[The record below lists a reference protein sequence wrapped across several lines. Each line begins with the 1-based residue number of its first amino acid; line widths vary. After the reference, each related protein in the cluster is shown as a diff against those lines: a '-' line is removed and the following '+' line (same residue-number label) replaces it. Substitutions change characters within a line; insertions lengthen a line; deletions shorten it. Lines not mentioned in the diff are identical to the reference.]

1 MAAIEEVTIYA
12 NNKWDSIKPFSDFDS
27 IVKVPWIKYN
37 KEEHRKI
44 QIVLHH
50 TVSGD
55 GITGD
60 LASWEKWRSVATCI
74 IIDRDGTINQL
85 FSSKYWAYHLKA
97 GNSNLDKSSIGVEL
111 DNWGGLIKGDGS
123 LKQFG
128 KRRDGS
134 PNIVRTKEG
143 KFYAIYGNSVNCPV
157 THYPD
162 GFRGYYY
169 FESYTDEQLKSL
181 GELLRLWNNRFDI
194 PLTYHP
200 EMWQKSQ
207 EALQG
212 TPGVWAHVSYRNPK
226 AKQDA
231 HPQPELI
238 HMLKTLPTLV

>member
-1 MAAIEEVTIYA
+1 MATIPGVTIYPGEW
-12 NNKWDSIKPFSDFDS
+12 NKLKALTDFSK
-27 IVKVPWIKYN
+27 ITMIPWTRYE
-37 KEEHRKI
+37 KEETTKN

-60 LASWEKWRSVATCI
+60 LKTWENWRAVATCV

-97 GNSNLDKSSIGVEL
+97 GNSELDKHSIGVEL
-111 DNWGGLIKGDGS
+111 DNWGGLYKGDGN

-134 PNIVRTKEG
+134 PNMVRTKPG
-143 KFYAIYGNSVNCPV
+143 GFYATYGNEVKCPI
-157 THYPD
+157 TTYKE
-162 GFRGYYY
+162 GFRGYNY
-169 FESYTDEQLKSL
+169 FESYTDNQLWSL
-181 GELLRLWNNRFDI
+181 GELLLLWKQRFDI
-194 PLTYHP
+194 PLTYH
-200 EMWQKSQ
+200 EDMWERSQ
-207 EALQG
+207 NALDG
-212 TPGVWAHVSYRNPK
+212 LPGVWAHVSYRYPK

-238 HMLKTLPTLV
+238 RMLKTVAAL

>member
-1 MAAIEEVTIYA
+1 MANIGEITIFA
-12 NNKWDSIKPFSDFDS
+12 NDKWGDIKPFSKFS
-27 IVKVPWIKYN
+27 EINKIPWTRYN
-37 KEEHRKI
+37 KEVTSKK

-60 LASWEKWRSVATCI
+60 LRTWENWRTVATAI
-74 IIDRDGTINQL
+74 IMDRDGTINQL
-85 FSSKYWAYHLKA
+85 FSSKYWAHHLKA
-97 GNSNLDKSSIGVEL
+97 GDSNLDKHSIGIEL
-111 DNWGGLIKGDGS
+111 DNWGGLYKGDGN

-134 PNIVRTKEG
+134 PNMVRTIKG
-143 KFYAIYGNSVNCPV
+143 AFYATYGNEVHCPI
-157 THYPD
+157 TTYPN
-162 GFRGYYY
+162 GFRGYNY
-169 FESYTDEQLKSL
+169 FESYTDAQIRTT
-181 GELLRLWNNRFDI
+181 GELLRLWNQRYNI
-194 PLTYHP
+194 PLTYRS

-207 EALQG
+207 NALSG

-238 HMLKTLPTLV
+238 SMLKTIELL